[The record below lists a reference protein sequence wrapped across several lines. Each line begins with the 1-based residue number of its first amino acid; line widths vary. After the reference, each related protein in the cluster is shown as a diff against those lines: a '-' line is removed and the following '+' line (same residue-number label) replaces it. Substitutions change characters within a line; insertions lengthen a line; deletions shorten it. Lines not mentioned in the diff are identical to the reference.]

1 MATVT
6 GLMGQQSTLWAVNRW
21 VFVVPL
27 SVALGA
33 GFSALDVP
41 AAWILGAII
50 ASGGAA
56 LVSGRELKLNST
68 LFKVARGVIGVMGA
82 VPLVG
87 IPPAELAPFLIPGL
101 CSAAIII
108 ALAFTGGIVL
118 SRHGVSRETG
128 VLSLLAGGA
137 SVMPAIAEEVGADAR
152 YVALTQYLR
161 LLTVSFTLPM
171 VASLLAAPAAV
182 PVSEDAASPWM
193 WLLVPLLVAVGLP
206 VGKVLHLPNSSVFGP
221 MLVTVLVG
229 AVVDVQIVPP
239 RPLSVAALI
248 TIGWLAGGGLSV
260 PALKQFSR
268 MLPATVAYILG
279 LMAACAG
286 VGWVVSTWLGIT
298 FFEGY
303 LATTPGALETVLALS
318 SEGGA
323 GPAVIALQLIRLICI
338 LVFAAYLPQILGRLA
353 KRD

>member
-68 LFKVARGVIGVMGA
+68 LFKVARGVIGVMAA

-171 VASLLAAPAAV
+171 VASLLAAPAA
-182 PVSEDAASPWM
+182 AARFEH
-193 WLLVPLLVAVGLP
+193 PL
-206 VGKVLHLPNSSVFGP
+206 
-221 MLVTVLVG
+221 
-229 AVVDVQIVPP
+229 P
-239 RPLSVAALI
+239 R
-248 TIGWLAGGGLSV
+248 
-260 PALKQFSR
+260 
-268 MLPATVAYILG
+268 LPA
-279 LMAACAG
+279 
-286 VGWVVSTWLGIT
+286 
-298 FFEGY
+298 
-303 LATTPGALETVLALS
+303 P
-318 SEGGA
+318 
-323 GPAVIALQLIRLICI
+323 
-338 LVFAAYLPQILGRLA
+338 
-353 KRD
+353 